1 MHWKKIYTLRSRT
14 TKNPDNEKKR
24 LTSTQKT
31 VNEKFFDN
39 FTKVQLAKE
48 NSIFLKKRRT
58 NGIR

>member
-1 MHWKKIYTLRSRT
+1 MIYNTTLRSRT
-14 TKNPDNEKKR
+14 TKNLDNEKKR

-31 VNEKFFDN
+31 VNENFFDN